1 MSEHGRRAPGPS
13 TETVYMATIG
23 RYKILE
29 RLGEGA
35 LGELLRA
42 RDTRGG
48 RTVALRL
55 VAPRIAGDRARRDA
69 LLSDASKARALS
81 HPHVAALF
89 DVGEED
95 GRVYL
100 AHEYVPGRSLRE
112 HMGGVP
118 LSAARALEC
127 GLQLAEGVAE
137 GHRLGL
143 AHASLGP
150 TTVFITERDKTKVV
164 DFGFSGWT
172 TGGLGRQAIAGQLA
186 GGEEPP
192 APDAGRLACYMS
204 PEQIL
209 TGRADY
215 RSDIFSLGVLV
226 FELATGRN
234 PFGATGAEAAAL
246 NVLRLEMPS
255 VSRTSPALPERLDE
269 VLARATAKSPEAR
282 YGSAAAMAADLRAL
296 AGRSFQAV
304 SLRSR

>member
-1 MSEHGRRAPGPS
+1 M
-13 TETVYMATIG
+13 ETLG
-23 RYKILE
+23 RYRILE

-48 RTVALRL
+48 LTVALRL
-55 VAPRIAGDRARRDA
+55 VAPHIAGDRARREA
-69 LLSDASKARALS
+69 LLCDAAKARPLS

-100 AHEYVPGRSLRE
+100 AHEYVPGRTLRE
-112 HMGGVP
+112 HMCGVP

-127 GLQLAEGVAE
+127 GVQLAEGVAE

-150 TTVFITERDKTKVV
+150 TTVFITERDKTKIV
-164 DFGFSGWT
+164 DFGLSDWT
-172 TGGLGRQAIAGQLA
+172 TGGRGRQAIAAQLA
-186 GGEEPP
+186 GGAEPP
-192 APDAGRLACYMS
+192 APHADQVACYMS

-226 FELATGRN
+226 FEMATGRN
-234 PFGATGAEAAAL
+234 PFGATSAGAAAL
-246 NVLRLEMPS
+246 NVLSLETPS
-255 VSRTSPALPERLDE
+255 VSHTCPALPARLDE
-269 VLARATAKSPEAR
+269 VLVRATAKNPEAR
-282 YGSAAAMAADLRAL
+282 YVSAAAMAADLRAL
-296 AGRSFQAV
+296 AGRSLQAF